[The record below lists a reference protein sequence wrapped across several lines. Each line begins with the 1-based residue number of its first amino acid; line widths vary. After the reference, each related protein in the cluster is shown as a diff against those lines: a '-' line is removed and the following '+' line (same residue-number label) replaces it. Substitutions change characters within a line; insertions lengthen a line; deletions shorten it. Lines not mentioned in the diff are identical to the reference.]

1 MTITQLK
8 YVLAVAKYQNFTL
21 AAEKSFVTQPTL
33 SMQVQKLEDELDI
46 QIFDR
51 SKKPIEL
58 TNIGHKIIQQ
68 ARNIINESNRMNDVV
83 DQEKGIIAGPFKIG
97 IIATVMP
104 TLLPMFLNTFLK
116 KYPLLEVTIEE
127 LTTEQVLKKIK
138 DGNLD
143 AGIAATPL
151 DVDYLVERP
160 LYYEPFVAYIPGN
173 HQLSSKENIKVEDI
187 DPDDVLLLQDGHCF
201 RNQVLT
207 LCRTSANK
215 SSSNIKL
222 QSGSFETI
230 IKLTQEGM
238 GMTLLPYLHT
248 LGLNEKDQN
257 FLHNFEAPSPAREIS
272 LIYNKN
278 ELKLHIIEALRS
290 LIASVI
296 RGAIAFNNVQII
308 DPKKKS
314 FATESGSIAK

>member
-1 MTITQLK
+1 M
-8 YVLAVAKYQNFTL
+8 
-21 AAEKSFVTQPTL
+21 
-33 SMQVQKLEDELDI
+33 
-46 QIFDR
+46 
-51 SKKPIEL
+51 
-58 TNIGHKIIQQ
+58 
-68 ARNIINESNRMNDVV
+68 
-83 DQEKGIIAGPFKIG
+83 
-97 IIATVMP
+97 
-104 TLLPMFLNTFLK
+104 
-116 KYPLLEVTIEE
+116 
-127 LTTEQVLKKIK
+127 
-138 DGNLD
+138 D

-151 DVDYLVERP
+151 EVDFLVERP

-173 HQLSSKENIKVEDI
+173 HKLSSKKNIKVKDI

-207 LCRTSANK
+207 LCSTSNNNN
-215 SSSNIKL
+215 SNNIKL

-248 LGLNEKDQN
+248 LDLIEKERQ

-272 LIYNKN
+272 LVYHKN

-290 LIASVI
+290 LLAGVI

-314 FATESGSIAK
+314 FATESGSIAN